1 MFSIAHGLLVAAL
14 LSRTAQAGN
23 WWRTS
28 PRGDALPDGEP
39 PASFDRR
46 ENIVFPAG
54 VSSERDV
61 RPALL
66 QTNKFYSNFLLD
78 GPSRAAWTL
87 PYIVSVNDDHP
98 FGMSVAYP
106 KFFEGERSEDDR
118 LEWYATTTTK
128 DIVLSAVEL
137 HTNQEAT
144 LTDFDDSGF
153 TAFVSFSSAMVDGSM
168 KTWLVRGM
176 AYATVMYDDF
186 TPEVSSIHAIL
197 SVNGNAVADQTHTS
211 SDGRFVLE
219 LNDLTTWILYSSDTS
234 LELQYEPAV
243 DDTPSVLKAT
253 LPMSG
258 TLRVTR
264 IPYEETHSQ
273 YDDAVSLLDQYSG
286 SYPTKAR
293 LTTWMHKTNTN
304 RGRYRIDWTT
314 AGDGSGLLHYALP
327 HHQSKVRA
335 NTAGRTGIYLAS
347 PTKGDMELFTGT
359 YWVVAEN
366 GLPEF
371 EWIPSM
377 SGIDSL
383 QMAWIA
389 YYLEAEI
396 AVPLITEEVAGGSV
410 YFGAKYLMAYSQLC
424 LVAAE
429 LGRDDLVE
437 TCLDQVEENFDEYLQ
452 HTNGNALVYDTVW
465 GGVIGEQGLEEDNSA
480 ADFYA
485 SYYNDHHFH
494 YSYVIN
500 VAAVLAHLRPSWID
514 DTKVA
519 WVNTLIR
526 DVNSPDQ
533 ARRADTHSDAYF
545 PQFRSFDWFS
555 GHSWARG
562 LLFAY
567 DGKDQESTSEDVNF
581 YYAMTMWGIAT
592 GNTFIEGLGR
602 LQTGVVTRSINEYFL
617 LKDSNDN
624 HPDDFVKNKVTGIF
638 FESKVDYTTWF
649 GANVEY
655 IHGIQNIPVTAI
667 TEFVRDAQFC
677 KEEWDQR
684 LESVVESAEGTWNTV
699 LYMSYAT
706 IQKNEAFE
714 KMLTSGTDSG
724 LKRTWA
730 LYWAATRPGCSTY
743 CSHDEVELPETP
755 IPTPAPVIPTGA
767 FDGVP
772 ATIPGRIEGEEF
784 DYGGEGVGYSDTDA
798 GNNGGQFR
806 SGENVDISINGN
818 GYNVGWMR
826 SGEYLRYTIDVTE
839 DISDLG
845 FSFSVS
851 SPYTDIDDRGTFR
864 VVTGGGGCDDDDATD
879 LSGLVTAPYTGAWG
893 SYETVEANGGQSLAT
908 GQTEVW
914 LCVVSD
920 GLNLDYFDMGS
931 EDLLFADVSED
942 SLPMEVSV
950 QTSAP
955 TSSRAVEN
963 AGLAQTTSPTPT
975 PSAEEDAAVTAAP
988 ASTGSVAEDTGLAQT
1003 TPPTPT
1009 PSAEADAAVTE
1020 VPTSTGSVERD
1031 TGLAQTTSPTPPPA
1045 NANEEDVEVA
1055 VTAVPVEE
1063 DTAVFDSTP
1072 SPTPTAPP
1080 LETTVVRES
1089 TSSPTQS
1096 PTSAPTTPGSETV

>member
-1 MFSIAHGLLVAAL
+1 MFSIARSLLVAAL
-14 LSRTAQAGN
+14 LSRAAQAGN
-23 WWRTS
+23 WLRTS

-46 ENIVFPAG
+46 ENVVFPAG
-54 VSSERDV
+54 LSSERDV

-66 QTNKFYSNFLLD
+66 QTNKFYSNFLID
-78 GPSRAAWTL
+78 GPARAAWTL

-98 FGMSVAYP
+98 FGMSVSYP

-144 LTDFDDSGF
+144 LTDFDDQGF

-234 LELQYEPAV
+234 LELEYEPAV
-243 DDTPSVLKAT
+243 DDTPSVLRAT

-264 IPYEETHSQ
+264 VPYEETHSQ

-286 SYPTKAR
+286 SYPTKAE
-293 LTTWMHKTNTN
+293 LTTWMHKTNTD

-314 AGDGSGLLHYALP
+314 AGDGSGLLHYGLP
-327 HHQSKVRA
+327 HHQSKVRSS
-335 NTAGRTGIYLAS
+335 TAERTGIYLAS

-359 YWVVAEN
+359 AWIVAEN
-366 GLPEF
+366 ELPEF

-377 SGIDSL
+377 SGITDST
-383 QMAWIA
+383 QMAWIT

-396 AVPLITEEVAGGSV
+396 AIPLNKEEVAGGSV

-429 LGRDDLVE
+429 LGRDDLVD
-437 TCLDQVEENFDEYLQ
+437 TCLDQVEQNFDEYLQ

-465 GGVIGEQGLEEDNSA
+465 GGVIGEQGLEEENGA

-500 VAAVLAHLRPSWID
+500 VAAVLAYLRPSWID
-514 DTKVA
+514 NTKVA

-526 DVNSPDQ
+526 D
-533 ARRADTHSDAYF
+533 SDAYF

-581 YYAMTMWGIAT
+581 YYAMTMWGNAT
-592 GNTFIEGLGR
+592 GNAVIEGLGR
-602 LQTGVVTRSINEYFL
+602 LQTGVVRRSINEYFL
-617 LKDSNDN
+617 LKDSNQN

-649 GANVEY
+649 GDNVEY

-677 KEEWDQR
+677 QEEWDQR

-724 LKRTWA
+724 LKRAWA
-730 LYWAATRPGCSTY
+730 LYWAATRPACSTY
-743 CSHDEVELPETP
+743 CSHDEVDLAEPP
-755 IPTPAPVIPTGA
+755 IPTPAPVVPTGA

-806 SGENVDISINGN
+806 PSENVDISIYGD

-851 SPYTDIDDRGTFR
+851 SPYTSIDERGTFR
-864 VVTGGGGCDDDDATD
+864 VVTGGCGCDDDDATD

-908 GQTEVW
+908 GQTGIW
-914 LCVVSD
+914 LCVVSA
-920 GLNLDYFDMGS
+920 GFNLDYFDMGA
-931 EDLLFADVSED
+931 EVLLFADISED
-942 SLPMEVSV
+942 PSSVVSAQTLP
-950 QTSAP
+950 P
-955 TSSRAVEN
+955 TSSLA
-963 AGLAQTTSPTPT
+963 AGNMRMAPTTSPTPT
-975 PSAEEDAAVTAAP
+975 PSAEEDAPVTAVP
-988 ASTGSVAEDTGLAQT
+988 TSTGSVAEDTELTQST
-1003 TPPTPT
+1003 SPTPT
-1009 PSAEADAAVTE
+1009 LSAEEDAAVTS
-1020 VPTSTGSVERD
+1020 VPTSTGSVEEDTGLAQSTSPTPTLSAEEDAAVTSVPTSTGSVEED
-1031 TGLAQTTSPTPPPA
+1031 TGLAQTTSPTPSP
-1045 NANEEDVEVA
+1045 ANEEDVEVA
-1055 VTAVPVEE
+1055 VTAVPISTGSVAE
-1063 DTAVFDSTP
+1063 DTVVVDSTR
-1072 SPTPTAPP
+1072 SPTPTA
-1080 LETTVVRES
+1080 S
-1089 TSSPTQS
+1089 
-1096 PTSAPTTPGSETV
+1096 

>member
-1 MFSIAHGLLVAAL
+1 MFSIASGLLVAAL

-23 WWRTS
+23 WLRTS
-28 PRGDALPDGEP
+28 PRGNALPDGEP

-46 ENIVFPAG
+46 ENVVFPAG

-78 GPSRAAWTL
+78 GPARAAWTL
-87 PYIVSVNDDHP
+87 PYIVSVNDDIP

-128 DIVLSAVEL
+128 DIILSAVEL

-144 LTDFDDSGF
+144 LTDFDDQGF

-197 SVNGNAVADQTHTS
+197 SVNGNGVADQTHTS

-234 LELQYEPAV
+234 LELEYEPAV

-264 IPYEETHSQ
+264 VPYEETHSQ

-286 SYPTKAR
+286 SYPTKAKLR
-293 LTTWMHKTNTN
+293 TWMHKTNTD

-314 AGDGSGLLHYALP
+314 AGDGSGLLHYGLP
-327 HHQSKVRA
+327 HHQSKVGSS
-335 NTAGRTGIYLAS
+335 TAERTGIYLAS
-347 PTKGDMELFTGT
+347 PTKGDMELFIGT
-359 YWVVAEN
+359 SWIVAEN
-366 GLPEF
+366 ELPEF

-377 SGIDSL
+377 SGITDSL
-383 QMAWIA
+383 QMAWIN

-396 AVPLITEEVAGGSV
+396 AVPLNTEEVAGGSV
-410 YFGAKYLMAYSQLC
+410 YFGAKHLMAYSQLC
-424 LVAAE
+424 LVAAQ

-437 TCLDQVEENFDEYLQ
+437 TCLDEVEQNFDEYLQ

-465 GGVIGEQGLEEDNSA
+465 GGVIGEQGLEEDNGA

-500 VAAVLAHLRPSWID
+500 VAAVLAYLRPSWID
-514 DTKVA
+514 NTKVA

-533 ARRADTHSDAYF
+533 ARGADTHSNSDAYF

-592 GNTFIEGLGR
+592 DNAFIEGLGR
-602 LQTGVVTRSINEYFL
+602 LQTGVVRRSINEYFL
-617 LKDSNDN
+617 LKDSNQN

-649 GANVEY
+649 GDNVEY

-730 LYWAATRPGCSTY
+730 LYWAATRPSCSTY
-743 CSHDEVELPETP
+743 CSHDEVDLAEPP
-755 IPTPAPVIPTGA
+755 IPTPAPVVPTGA

-772 ATIPGRIEGEEF
+772 ATIPGRVEGEEF

-806 SGENVDISINGN
+806 TSENVDISINGD

-826 SGEYLRYTIDVTE
+826 SGEYLRYTVDVTE

-851 SPYTDIDDRGTFR
+851 SPYTNIDERGTFR
-864 VVTGGGGCDDDDATD
+864 VVTGGSGCDDDVATD

-908 GQTEVW
+908 GQTEIW
-914 LCVVSD
+914 LCIVSA
-920 GLNLDYFDMGS
+920 GFNLDYFDMGA
-931 EDLLFADVSED
+931 EAFLFADISED
-942 SLPMEVSV
+942 PSSVVSAQTLSPASSLAADNTGM
-950 QTSAP
+950 T
-955 TSSRAVEN
+955 
-963 AGLAQTTSPTPT
+963 QTTSPTPT
-975 PSAEEDAAVTAAP
+975 PSAGEDASVTAVPTSTGSVAEETGMTTTTSPTSPLANEEDVEVAATAVP
-988 ASTGSVAEDTGLAQT
+988 SSTGSVAEDT
-1003 TPPTPT
+1003 
-1009 PSAEADAAVTE
+1009 AV
-1020 VPTSTGSVERD
+1020 V
-1031 TGLAQTTSPTPPPA
+1031 
-1045 NANEEDVEVA
+1045 
-1055 VTAVPVEE
+1055 
-1063 DTAVFDSTP
+1063 DSTP
-1072 SPTPTAPP
+1072 SPTPTVS
-1080 LETTVVRES
+1080 TTVVPES
-1089 TSSPTQS
+1089 ASSPTQS
-1096 PTSAPTTPGSETV
+1096 PTSTPTTPARETVSEGSEPSTAPTPAPAA